1 MKEKFHRISPPLY
14 KCFYA
19 KFNLIFLCENK
30 LYQGTKA
37 ACNFIKKKALAQVFS
52 CEFCEISKNTFFTE
66 YLWWLLLKV
75 CSLLITSFGEAT
87 GIDYEYLLGILLIL
101 IWFILKLE
109 TLLLRLVSSV
119 LYWYAVVKVSFQQM
133 YRFIVQL
140 FRT

>member
-1 MKEKFHRISPPLY
+1 MQNSTLFFYVRISSIKVQKPPATL
-14 KCFYA
+14 
-19 KFNLIFLCENK
+19 L
-30 LYQGTKA
+30 
-37 ACNFIKKKALAQVFS
+37 KKKALAQVFS